1 MVGLYSDRLPDL
13 NWFLNIAASP
23 SSPTLL
29 APKKKSITFSRKKR
43 RSCQPLP
50 HVIDSAGQIDYHAT
64 NMKPPLSYA
73 QLIMDAMAERQVD
86 KITLSEIY
94 EYAARRYAYYRSSK
108 GPWKN
113 SIRHNLSCNQLF
125 KRVPRKNGEKGKGS
139 YWTLNDAGFTSC
151 VSSKKTK
158 PKSGEAEENT
168 PKATSRVNSAVLQ
181 YMDSL
186 RSRQKPIAPHDIS
199 LFEESSPAVFDDQVL
214 VNYENDSPAGSS
226 VQMDLSESSFSDVG
240 FSSDDQGLTSDYNWR
255 SDFGSYDLD
264 GLDGVPFVGQFEEFR
279 CDTFDIDPNTPPQWQ
294 DVDQYYD
301 ELMRLEGEEHL

>member
-23 SSPTLL
+23 GSPTLL
-29 APKKKSITFSRKKR
+29 APKKKSISFSRKKR
-43 RSCQPLP
+43 RSCQPIP
-50 HVIDSAGQIDYHAT
+50 QVIDSAGQIDYHAT

-125 KRVPRKNGEKGKGS
+125 KRVPRNNGEKGKGS
-139 YWTLNDAGFTSC
+139 YWTLNDAG
-151 VSSKKTK
+151 KKSK
-158 PKSGEAEENT
+158 PKSGEAEENA

-199 LFEESSPAVFDDQVL
+199 LFDETSSAVFDDQVL
-214 VNYENDSPAGSS
+214 VNC
-226 VQMDLSESSFSDVG
+226 
-240 FSSDDQGLTSDYNWR
+240 
-255 SDFGSYDLD
+255 
-264 GLDGVPFVGQFEEFR
+264 VPFVGQFEEFR

>member
-1 MVGLYSDRLPDL
+1 MRCDVDGGRSYSGIMVGLYSDRLPDL

-23 SSPTLL
+23 GSPTLL
-29 APKKKSITFSRKKR
+29 APKKKSISFTRKKR
-43 RSCQPLP
+43 RSCQPIQ
-50 HVIDSAGQIDYHAT
+50 HVIDSTGQIDYNAT

-125 KRVPRKNGEKGKGS
+125 KRIPRKNGEKGKGS
-139 YWTLNDAGFTSC
+139 YWTLNEAGLHCF
-151 VSSKKTK
+151 SSKKN
-158 PKSGEAEENT
+158 KSRFLEVEENASK
-168 PKATSRVNSAVLQ
+168 PTSRVNSAVLQ

-186 RSRQKPIAPHDIS
+186 RNRQKPIAPHD
-199 LFEESSPAVFDDQVL
+199 
-214 VNYENDSPAGSS
+214 ENNSPAGSS
-226 VQMDLSESSFSDVG
+226 VQMDFSESSFSDVG
-240 FSSDDQGLTSDYNWR
+240 FSSDDQGLSSDYNWQN
-255 SDFGSYDLD
+255 DFNTYDLD
-264 GLDGVPFVGQFEEFR
+264 GLEGVPFVGQFEEFH

-294 DVDQYYD
+294 DVDQYYN
-301 ELMRLEGEEHL
+301 ELMRLEGEELL